1 MNLSLIKFEK
11 KIFYYFFIIIINYFL
26 ITATVFFFS
35 YISLLNGKIYDSF
48 WLKSI
53 QKKIYF
59 EGFRNIWQFDNN
71 CTIYDKD
78 LLYKPKSGECEF
90 SNPEFKTNL
99 KFDNFKRIHKES
111 NNNDLDEF
119 IVVLG
124 DSIAMGWGVNND
136 ETFSFLL
143 EKKLK
148 KKVYNLGVSSYGT
161 VREIKRLKKSPY
173 YLNSKTIIVQYHTND
188 LGENKNLEIEKN
200 YSKKKFD
207 EIYENQSLKKNNI
220 KFIMKTFGESLPLLF
235 SDIGKIIFKEKK
247 FELIDFEV
255 ESKYLEKVLEET
267 LDTKEKRIIIIFTI
281 HPEQKVINFP
291 QNNDKF
297 EYILIQLKKSE
308 FFIIDDHPNFFGHK
322 AIANKLTN
330 YLKLN

>member
-1 MNLSLIKFEK
+1 MIKFKK

-26 ITATVFFFS
+26 ITALVFFFS
-35 YISLLNGKIYDSF
+35 YISLSNGKTYDLF
-48 WLKSI
+48 WVKTL

-59 EGFRNIWQFDNN
+59 EDFRNIWQFDNN
-71 CTIYDKD
+71 CTTYDED
-78 LLYKPKSGECEF
+78 LLYKPKLGECAF
-90 SNPEFKTNL
+90 FNPEFKTNL
-99 KFDNFKRIHKES
+99 KFDNFKRTHNES

-136 ETFSFLL
+136 ETFSYYL
-143 EKKLK
+143 EKQLK

-161 VREIKRLKKSPY
+161 VREIKRFKKSPY
-173 YLNSKTIIVQYHTND
+173 YLNSKTIILQYHTND
-188 LGENKNLEIEKN
+188 LGENKNLKVKKN

-207 EIYENQSLKKNNI
+207 KIFENQNLENKNI
-220 KFIMKTFGESLPLLF
+220 KFIIKTFIESLPLF
-235 SDIGKIIFKEKK
+235 FRDIRNIIFKEKK
-247 FELIDFEV
+247 FELIDFKV
-255 ESKYLEKVLEET
+255 EKKYLEKVLEET
-267 LDTKEKRIIIIFTI
+267 LDLEEKRIIIIFAI
-281 HPEQKVINFP
+281 NPEQKVINFP
-291 QNNDKF
+291 KNNEKF

-308 FFIIDDHPNFFGHK
+308 FFIIDDHPNSFGHK

>member
-1 MNLSLIKFEK
+1 MSLSLINFK
-11 KIFYYFFIIIINYFL
+11 KKLFYYSFIIIVNYFL
-26 ITATVFFFS
+26 ITSIVFFFS
-35 YISLLNGKIYDSF
+35 YISLSNGKTYDWF
-48 WLKSI
+48 WVKSV

-71 CTIYDKD
+71 CTTFDKD

-99 KFDNFKRIHKES
+99 KFDNFKRIHTES
-111 NNNDLDEF
+111 YNDDLGQF
-119 IVVLG
+119 IVVIG
-124 DSIAMGWGVNND
+124 DSIAMGWGVNNH

-143 EKKLK
+143 EKQLK

-188 LGENKNLEIEKN
+188 LGENKNLKIENN

-281 HPEQKVINFP
+281 NPEQKVVNFP